1 MTKETEN
8 ISKIR
13 EILFGNN
20 LTELEKRFVR
30 TESFLRDEISMLQAK
45 VDKGFEEI
53 SASSKLASNEIDH
66 QLHEET
72 ESRIAEMAQ
81 LREDVSRTEKMFQ
94 QLSEKLSAELE
105 GIKQLLTEHLESNSK
120 QQQKNLNDLK
130 LQLFGQVEDVRNTK
144 VDRSALAVLLS
155 EIALQLVD
163 KEDDLKKKTLD

>member
-20 LTELEKRFVR
+20 LTELEKRFVK
-30 TESFLRDEISMLQAK
+30 TESFLRDEISTLQAK

-53 SASSKLASNEIDH
+53 NASSKLTSKDKDH
-66 QLHEET
+66 QLQEET
-72 ESRIAEMAQ
+72 ENRIAEITQ
-81 LREDVSRTEKMFQ
+81 LREDVSRIEKMIQ
-94 QLSEKLSAELE
+94 QLSEKLSSELD
-105 GIKQLLTEHLESNSK
+105 GIKQLVTEDFESNSK

-163 KEDDLKKKTLD
+163 KEDDLKNKTLD